1 MPTSKKS
8 LYCIYL
14 LGFRKILKKHD
25 KNLSTDAGARW
36 RSEHVDSAQFYIN
49 KDIDKLIQDT
59 ENTFISELEDGNR
72 QKAMKRLRVPP
83 LGDKQSPW
91 TTFKVWLAILLR
103 LPFFSAFSAFRIF
116 S

>member
-1 MPTSKKS
+1 M
-8 LYCIYL
+8 
-14 LGFRKILKKHD
+14 
-25 KNLSTDAGARW
+25 STDAGARW
-36 RSEHVDSAQFYIN
+36 RSEHVDSAHFYIN

-91 TTFKVWLAILLR
+91 TTFKVYTTFPCNLGSPIQLYDTLIVIGWAFLWRFRGSPDLRSAELDLL
-103 LPFFSAFSAFRIF
+103 
-116 S
+116 